1 MADQRVNIKVTA
13 QGAKKAQNDLRGV
26 SGAISKMGKAV
37 GIATTAYFGA
47 RGLIEGISTV
57 VSISSQLEN
66 VEKGFNNLARASG
79 FSTSAIDKLRRA
91 TDGTMDSMDLM
102 TQANNMMLLGITDSE
117 DQMAEMFDVAQRLA
131 SALGKDTAFGV
142 ESLVTGLGRQS
153 KLMLDNLGIMFDVE
167 DANKNYANA
176 INKTV
181 SELTEQERKQAFVN
195 EAMAQANKLVDGL
208 GEEQLSTA
216 DSILQMKTALTE
228 LAVVI
233 GDAISPAVVG
243 VSKVIVAFANGLSDI
258 INFREG
264 LAELA
269 KDFKVLTDAEF
280 QVMQLEQALKG
291 MTKQDILNK
300 AKELGLNLGETADAS
315 KDGATNFGVLNEVF
329 ETNAE
334 LAKILFEA
342 YENAPEAVNNTKT
355 AFDEY
360 LASQKELLEKQE
372 QEKANVE
379 RLKKEYP
386 KLAESLGLVKKASEE
401 NTEQSKLAK
410 MAEDERFVTSLS
422 GARSL
427 IKSLLAEA
435 TARLI
440 AKEMGK
446 GVIGL
451 ITGSAGAIAVSS
463 LFDKVI
469 PKFAQGGIVQGDPS
483 RGDVV
488 PVMATAGELILNQA
502 QQENLVAN
510 SGITINISA
519 PLVDE
524 TVVDSIIPAIEKAKR
539 MNLA

>member
-269 KDFKVLTDAEF
+269 KDFKVLSDSEF
-280 QVMQLEQALKG
+280 RIIQLEQALKG
-291 MTKQDILNK
+291 MTKQDIL
-300 AKELGLNLGETADAS
+300 AKVEELGFIIDKN
-315 KDGATNFGVLNEVF
+315 DGNFKEMSITTGVLTE
-329 ETNAE
+329 EQRANADMFNM
-334 LAKILFEA
+334 LMEA
-342 YENAPEAVNNTKT
+342 YENAPESVNNTKT

-524 TVVDSIIPAIEKAKR
+524 TVVDSIIPAIERAKS
-539 MNLA
+539 LGTA

>member
-269 KDFKVLTDAEF
+269 KDFKVLSDSEF
-280 QVMQLEQALKG
+280 RIIQLEQALKG
-291 MTKQDILNK
+291 MTKQDIL
-300 AKELGLNLGETADAS
+300 AKVEELGFIIDKN
-315 KDGATNFGVLNEVF
+315 DGNFKEMSITTGVLTE
-329 ETNAE
+329 EQRANADMFNM
-334 LAKILFEA
+334 LMEA
-342 YENAPEAVNNTKT
+342 YENAPESVNNTKT